1 MFENPFKNKTV
12 LVTGHTGFQG
22 GWLSLWL
29 NTLGAKV
36 VGYSLE
42 PPSEPN
48 LFEAV
53 ELSKDLYHN
62 IRGDVRDFEKLYKVF
77 ADHRPDMVFHLAAQ
91 SLVRPSYKSPALTYE
106 TNVMGTVNVLEAAR
120 QTKSVR
126 VIVIVTSDKCYK
138 NQEWIWGY
146 RENDP
151 MGGHDPYS
159 SSKGCAELVTAAYE
173 NSFFPP
179 EKYGADHEV
188 GVATVRV
195 GNVIGGGDWGEDRLI
210 PDCVRS
216 INQDKDIVIRY
227 PKAIRPW
234 QHVLEPLYGYLLLGA
249 KLWKKAPRYIGA
261 WNFGSTDGKL
271 WTVEDIAKKIC
282 NVWGNVKCVID
293 PDPHPHE
300 AHSLTIDS
308 SKARIMLDWNPQFKV
323 AEALEKTID
332 WYKVYYQ
339 GAGPNELKRYTA
351 HQIEAYC
358 LGTRD
363 MGDRENDS
371 SNVP

>member
-1 MFENPFKNKTV
+1 MLINIFRDKKV
-12 LVTGHTGFQG
+12 LITGHTGFQG

-48 LFEAV
+48 LFEV
-53 ELSKDLYHN
+53 IGLSKDLCDN
-62 IRGDVRDFEKLYKVF
+62 IHGDVRDFEKLYGVF
-77 ADHRPDMVFHLAAQ
+77 ADYRPDVVFHLAAQ

-126 VIVIVTSDKCYK
+126 VIVNVTSDKCYK
-138 NQEWIWGY
+138 NQKWIWGY

-159 SSKGCAELVTAAYE
+159 SSKGCAELVTAAYK

-179 EKYGADHEV
+179 EKYGTDHEV
-188 GVATVRV
+188 GIATVRV

-234 QHVLEPLYGYLLLGA
+234 QHVLEPLYGYLLLCA
-249 KLWKKAPRYIGA
+249 KLWEKAPRYSGA

-271 WTVEDIAKKIC
+271 WTVEAIAKKIC
-282 NVWGNVKCVID
+282 NLWGNGKCVID
-293 PDPHPHE
+293 RDLHPHE
-300 AHSLTIDS
+300 AHSLTIDC
-308 SKARIMLDWNPQFKV
+308 SKARKMLDWNPQFKV
-323 AEALEKTID
+323 TEAVEKTID

-351 HQIEAYC
+351 HQIEDYC
-358 LGTRD
+358 L
-363 MGDRENDS
+363 NL
-371 SNVP
+371 